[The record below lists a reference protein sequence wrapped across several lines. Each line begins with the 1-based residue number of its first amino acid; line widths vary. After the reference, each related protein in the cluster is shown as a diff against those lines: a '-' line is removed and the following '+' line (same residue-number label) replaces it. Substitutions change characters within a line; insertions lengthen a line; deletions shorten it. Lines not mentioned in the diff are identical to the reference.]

1 MRQEKKVGGTKRAL
15 LTSVLALVLSLAMLA
30 GSTFAWFTDTASTGV
45 NRIVSG
51 NLDVGLQYWG
61 VGEDGQKTWLTA
73 ESSEEL
79 FDENALWEP
88 GYTQIVY
95 LKVKN
100 NGNLA
105 LTYAMQITP
114 VRETVGIN
122 VDGEQFKLSDYIK
135 FAWTT
140 FTADGDGAPV
150 ALDRE
155 GAQAGVGEG
164 AQLGT
169 TLHRQAAEPME
180 AGAEELVA
188 LVAWMPENVG
198 NEANYS
204 TVQPTIELSL
214 KVLATQAAVESDSFD
229 TTYDEDAAAAED
241 LNNKPEY
248 DYESL
253 YDYDNLKGYGV
264 TVERNE
270 AGKVVKATVSGVNGK
285 VVDGFFYNNKPGTE
299 ATPIDR
305 WRDLK
310 EVVIEEGVTEI
321 GVDAFSVCTSLETVT
336 LPQSLQKIGE
346 KAFSYCTSLKTI
358 NIPDSVNV
366 IGPKAFY
373 FCKSLTS
380 IGIPEGI
387 TEIGYATFGYAENLT
402 TVNIPA
408 SVTRIGDFAFQNCGF
423 TSMDVPATVKEL
435 GEGAFSTC
443 RSLENVTVPAETVS
457 KKAFYFCDALKSVT
471 LTDDVKTIGEEA
483 FRQCTSLES
492 IEIPSSVTELG
503 TCAFKNCF
511 ALKTAVIKGGTVK
524 GSLVTEAT
532 FYNCNA
538 LETLVI
544 SDNATLD
551 ASFKAAYS
559 KSTLKTVKIGKGEI
573 GNSAFSNCTN
583 LTTVEL
589 GDGVTSIGTSAFL
602 KCKQLSSIAIGS
614 GVISIGTSAFN
625 GCTALTNANI
635 GSGAIGESAFNGCTS
650 LANVTLGNGVT
661 SIGKNAFLR
670 CTALTSISIGSGVT
684 SIGSGAFNGC
694 TELRNANIG
703 SGAIG
708 ANAFQDCSRLA
719 SVTLGDGVTSIG
731 TNAFLKC
738 TALTSMYI
746 GSSVKTIESYAFS
759 TCSSLSEVTISAAQI
774 GNQAFRSANALKKVT
789 LGDGV
794 ETIPAGAFSN
804 CGMGNKNNSPELY
817 LKAGTW
823 TSNGQET
830 TVAEGASITTGNRVF
845 NQIKSGKP
853 ATWSAPVNP

>member
-30 GSTFAWFTDTASTGV
+30 GTTFAWFTDTASTGV

-61 VGEDGQKTWLTA
+61 VGEDGKKTWLTA
-73 ESSEEL
+73 ENSEDL
-79 FDENALWEP
+79 FDKNALWEP

-114 VRETVGIN
+114 VHETVGVN
-122 VDGEQFKLSDYIK
+122 VDGEEFKLSDYIK
-135 FAWTT
+135 FGWTT

-155 GAQAGVGEG
+155 AAQTGVGEG

-229 TTYDEDAAAAED
+229 KTYDEDAATDEE
-241 LNNKPEY
+241 LNSKPEY

-253 YDYDNLKGYGV
+253 YDYDNLEGYGV

-285 VVDGFFYNNKPGTE
+285 VPDGFFANLKGSVDENGKPIAVPAE
-299 ATPIDR
+299 R
-305 WRDLK
+305 WADLT
-310 EVVIEEGVTEI
+310 EVVIEDGVTEI
-321 GVDAFSVCTSLETVT
+321 GKDVFQGCVGLTKVT
-336 LPQSLQKIGE
+336 
-346 KAFSYCTSLKTI
+346 
-358 NIPDSVNV
+358 IPDSVKKIGTWSFYMCKGLKNV
-366 IGPKAFY
+366 D
-373 FCKSLTS
+373 
-380 IGIPEGI
+380 IPANM
-387 TEIGYATFGYAENLT
+387 EIGDSSFRQSG
-402 TVNIPA
+402 
-408 SVTRIGDFAFQNCGF
+408 
-423 TSMDVPATVKEL
+423 
-435 GEGAFSTC
+435 
-443 RSLENVTVPAETVS
+443 LEQVTVSGGSVGNYAFHRIDDL
-457 KKAFYFCDALKSVT
+457 KKISINCE
-471 LTDDVKTIGEEA
+471 TIGEEA
-483 FRQCTSLES
+483 FSGCDSLTDITLGENVKTLGDKAFYTCDALERV
-492 IEIPSSVTELG
+492 EIPSTVTDIGEK
-503 TCAFKNCF
+503 TFYSCP
-511 ALKTAVIKGGTVK
+511 ALKEAIIRAGTVK
-524 GSLVTEAT
+524 AGT
-532 FYNCNA
+532 FYNCRA
-538 LETLVI
+538 LTTLII

-551 ASFKAAYS
+551 ASFTVVNTYAKE
-559 KSTLKTVKIGKGEI
+559 TLETVKIERGEI
-573 GNSAFSNCTN
+573 GISAFNSCPK

-589 GDGVTSIGTSAFL
+589 GNGVTSVGDNAFSKCTALKSINIGDGVTSIG
-602 KCKQLSSIAIGS
+602 KN
-614 GVISIGTSAFN
+614 AFN

-684 SIGSGAFNGC
+684 SIESGAFNRC
-694 TELRNANIG
+694 TALTNANIG

-708 ANAFQDCSRLA
+708 ASAFQDCSSLIA
-719 SVTLGDGVTSIG
+719 VTLGDGVTSIG
-731 TNAFLKC
+731 ANAFLRC
-738 TALTSMYI
+738 TALTSMNI
-746 GSSVKTIESYAFS
+746 GSSVRTIENYAFS
-759 TCSSLSEVTISAAQI
+759 GCKALEEVTISAAQI
-774 GNQAFRSANALKKVT
+774 GNQAFRSAKALKKVT
-789 LGDGV
+789 LGEGV
-794 ETIPAGAFSN
+794 ETIPAGAFSS
-804 CGMGNKNNSPELY
+804 CGMGDRNNPGQLY
-817 LKAGTW
+817 LKAGKW
-823 TSNGQET
+823 TCGGQT
-830 TVAEGASITTGNRVF
+830 ITVAAGQAISYENANAFFGKITSAN
-845 NQIKSGKP
+845 NI

>member
-61 VGEDGQKTWLTA
+61 VGEDGKKTWLTA
-73 ESSEEL
+73 ENSEDL
-79 FDENALWEP
+79 FDKNALWEP
-88 GYTQIVY
+88 GYTQIIY
-95 LKVKN
+95 LRVAN

-114 VRETVGIN
+114 VHETVGVN
-122 VDGEQFKLSDYIK
+122 VDGEEFKLSDYIK
-135 FAWTT
+135 FGWTA
-140 FTADGDGAPV
+140 FTVDGAGAPV

-155 GAQAGVGEG
+155 EAQDIVGGG
-164 AQLGT
+164 AQLGK

-229 TTYDEDAAAAED
+229 NTYDRDAATNED

-248 DYESL
+248 DYESR
-253 YDYDNLKGYGV
+253 YDYDNSEGYGV
-264 TVERNE
+264 KLIKNE
-270 AGKVVKATVSGVNGK
+270 AGKVVKAVVSGVNGK
-285 VVDGFFYNNKPGTE
+285 VPDGFFANLKGSVDENGKPIAVPAE
-299 ATPIDR
+299 R
-305 WRDLK
+305 WADLT
-310 EVVIEEGVTEI
+310 EVVIEDGVTEI
-321 GVDAFSVCTSLETVT
+321 GKDVFQGCVGLTKVT
-336 LPQSLQKIGE
+336 
-346 KAFSYCTSLKTI
+346 
-358 NIPDSVNV
+358 IPDSVKKIGTWSFYMCKGLKNV
-366 IGPKAFY
+366 D
-373 FCKSLTS
+373 
-380 IGIPEGI
+380 IPANM
-387 TEIGYATFGYAENLT
+387 EIGDSSFRQSG
-402 TVNIPA
+402 
-408 SVTRIGDFAFQNCGF
+408 
-423 TSMDVPATVKEL
+423 
-435 GEGAFSTC
+435 
-443 RSLENVTVPAETVS
+443 LEQVTVSGGSVGNYAFHRIDNL
-457 KKAFYFCDALKSVT
+457 KKISINCE
-471 LTDDVKTIGEEA
+471 TIGEEA
-483 FRQCTSLES
+483 FSGCDYLTDITLGENVKTLGDKAFYTCDALERV
-492 IEIPSSVTELG
+492 EIPSTVTDIGEK
-503 TCAFKNCF
+503 TFYSCP
-511 ALKTAVIKGGTVK
+511 ALKEAIIRAGTVK
-524 GSLVTEAT
+524 AGT
-532 FYNCNA
+532 FYNCRA
-538 LETLVI
+538 LTTLVI

-551 ASFKAAYS
+551 ASFTVGNTYAKEA
-559 KSTLKTVKIGKGEI
+559 LKTVKIGKGEI
-573 GNSAFSNCTN
+573 GNSAFNGCPN

-589 GDGVTSIGTSAFL
+589 GNGVTSVGDNAFSKCTALTSVNIGDGVTSIG
-602 KCKQLSSIAIGS
+602 KN
-614 GVISIGTSAFN
+614 AFN

-635 GSGAIGESAFNGCTS
+635 GSGAIGESAFNGCPN
-650 LANVTLGNGVT
+650 LATVELGNGVT

-684 SIGSGAFNGC
+684 SIESGAFNGC
-694 TELRNANIG
+694 TALTNANIG

-731 TNAFLKC
+731 ANAFLRC
-738 TALTSMYI
+738 AALTSMNI
-746 GSSVKTIESYAFS
+746 GSSVRTIENYAFS
-759 TCSSLSEVTISAAQI
+759 GCKALEEVTISAAQI
-774 GNQAFRSANALKKVT
+774 GNQAFRSASALKKVT

-794 ETIPAGAFSN
+794 EAIPAGAFSN

-823 TSNGQET
+823 TSNGQKT
-830 TVAEGASITTGNRVF
+830 IVAEGASITTDDDVF

-853 ATWSAPVNP
+853 ANWSAPANP

>member
-30 GSTFAWFTDTASTGV
+30 GTTFAWFTDTASTGV

-61 VGEDGQKTWLTA
+61 VDENGQKTWLTA
-73 ESSEEL
+73 ENSEDL
-79 FDENALWEP
+79 FDKNALWEP

-114 VRETVGIN
+114 VHETVGVN
-122 VDGEQFKLSDYIK
+122 VDGEEFKLSDYIK
-135 FAWTT
+135 FGWTP
-140 FTADGDGAPV
+140 FTVDGDGTPV

-155 GAQAGVGEG
+155 AAQTGVGDG

-169 TLHRQAAEPME
+169 TLHRKAAEPMK
-180 AGAEELVA
+180 ASAEELVA

-229 TTYDEDAAAAED
+229 NSYDEDAATNED
-241 LNNKPEY
+241 LDNKPEY

-253 YDYDNLKGYGV
+253 YDYNNPEGYGV
-264 TVERNE
+264 TLERNE

-285 VVDGFFYNNKPGTE
+285 VVDGFFYNNTPGTE
-299 ATPIDR
+299 ATPTDR
-305 WRDLK
+305 WRELK

-336 LPQSLQKIGE
+336 LPESLQKIGE

-366 IGPKAFY
+366 IGPKAFF

-380 IGIPEGI
+380 IDIPEGI
-387 TEIGYATFGYAENLT
+387 TEIGYATFGYAENLA
-402 TVNIPA
+402 TVNIPT

-423 TSMDVPATVKEL
+423 TSMNVPATVKEL
-435 GEGAFSTC
+435 GESAFSTC

-483 FRQCTSLES
+483 FRECRSLES

-559 KSTLKTVKIGKGEI
+559 KSTLKTVEIGKGEI
-573 GNSAFSNCTN
+573 G
-583 LTTVEL
+583 
-589 GDGVTSIGTSAFL
+589 D
-602 KCKQLSSIAIGS
+602 
-614 GVISIGTSAFN
+614 
-625 GCTALTNANI
+625 
-635 GSGAIGESAFNGCTS
+635 SAFNGCTS
-650 LANVTLGNGVT
+650 LANVTLGDGVT
-661 SIGKNAFLR
+661 KIGTNAFIRCTQISSITIGSRVSSIGKNAFNG
-670 CTALTSISIGSGVT
+670 CTALT
-684 SIGSGAFNGC
+684 
-694 TELRNANIG
+694 NANIG

-719 SVTLGDGVTSIG
+719 NVTLGDGVTSIG
-731 TNAFLKC
+731 ANAFLRC
-738 TALTSMYI
+738 EALTSMNI

-759 TCSSLSEVTISAAQI
+759 GCSALEEVTISAAQI

-794 ETIPAGAFSN
+794 ENIPAGAFSS
-804 CGMGNKNNSPELY
+804 CGMGDRNNPGQLF
-817 LKAGTW
+817 LKAGDW
-823 TSNGQET
+823 TCDDKTT
-830 TVAEGASITTGNRVF
+830 TVAKDEPITRGNLVF
-845 NQIKSGKP
+845 NGIVSNKND
-853 ATWSAPVNP
+853 ATWSAPANP

>member
-1 MRQEKKVGGTKRAL
+1 MSQKDSMDNAVEAGVKRNKTQKERSNDMRQEKKVGGTKRAL

-30 GSTFAWFTDTASTGV
+30 GTTFAWFTDTASTGV

-61 VGEDGQKTWLTA
+61 VGEDGRKTWLTA
-73 ESSEEL
+73 ENSEEL

-114 VRETVGIN
+114 VHETVGVN
-122 VDGEQFKLSDYIK
+122 VDGEEFKLSDYIK
-135 FAWTT
+135 FGWTT
-140 FTADGDGAPV
+140 FTADEDGTPV

-155 GAQAGVGEG
+155 AAQTGVGGG

-229 TTYDEDAAAAED
+229 KTYDEDAATDED
-241 LNNKPEY
+241 LDNKPEY

-253 YDYDNLKGYGV
+253 YDYNNPEGYGIELV
-264 TVERNE
+264 KNKE
-270 AGKVVKATVSGVNGK
+270 GKVVKAIVSGVNGK
-285 VVDGFFYNNKPGTE
+285 VPDGFFANLKGSVDENGKPIAVPAE
-299 ATPIDR
+299 R
-305 WRDLK
+305 WADLT
-310 EVVIEEGVTEI
+310 EVVIKDGVTEI
-321 GVDAFSVCTSLETVT
+321 GKDVFQGCAGLTNVT
-336 LPQSLQKIGE
+336 
-346 KAFSYCTSLKTI
+346 
-358 NIPDSVNV
+358 IPDSVKK
-366 IGPKAFY
+366 IGTWAFY
-373 FCKSLTS
+373 LCGGLK
-380 IGIPEGI
+380 
-387 TEIGYATFGYAENLT
+387 N
-402 TVNIPA
+402 VNIPA
-408 SVTRIGDFAFQNCGF
+408 NVEIGDSSFRQSG
-423 TSMDVPATVKEL
+423 
-435 GEGAFSTC
+435 
-443 RSLENVTVPAETVS
+443 LEQVTVSGGSVGNYAFHRIDNL
-457 KKAFYFCDALKSVT
+457 KKISINCE
-471 LTDDVKTIGEEA
+471 TIGEEA
-483 FRQCTSLES
+483 FSGCDYLTDITLGENVKTLGDKAFYTCDALERV
-492 IEIPSSVTELG
+492 EIPSTVTDIGEK
-503 TCAFKNCF
+503 TFYSCP
-511 ALKTAVIKGGTVK
+511 ALKEAIIRAGTVK
-524 GSLVTEAT
+524 AGT
-532 FYNCNA
+532 FYNCRA
-538 LETLVI
+538 LTTLII
-544 SDNATLD
+544 SDNAMLD
-551 ASFKAAYS
+551 ASFTAANTYA
-559 KSTLKTVKIGKGEI
+559 KEKLETVRIGKGEI

-589 GDGVTSIGTSAFL
+589 GNDVTSIGKSAFL
-602 KCKQLSSIAIGS
+602 KCTQLPSITIGD
-614 GVISIGTSAFN
+614 GVISIGSGAFN

-684 SIGSGAFNGC
+684 SIESGAFNGC
-694 TELRNANIG
+694 TALTNANIG

-719 SVTLGDGVTSIG
+719 DVTLGDGVTSIG
-731 TNAFLKC
+731 KNAFLKC
-738 TALTSMYI
+738 TALTSISI

-759 TCSSLSEVTISAAQI
+759 ACSSLSEVTISAAQI

-794 ETIPAGAFSN
+794 ENIPAGAFSS
-804 CGMGNKNNSPELY
+804 CGMGYKNNSPELY

-823 TSNGQET
+823 TSNGQAT
-830 TVAEGASITTGNRVF
+830 FVAEGASITTGDVVF

-853 ATWSAPVNP
+853 ANWSAHANP

>member
-30 GSTFAWFTDTASTGV
+30 GTTFAWFTDTASTGV

-61 VGEDGQKTWLTA
+61 VDENGQKTWLTA
-73 ESSEEL
+73 ENSEDL
-79 FDENALWEP
+79 FDKNALWEP

-114 VRETVGIN
+114 VHETVGVN
-122 VDGEQFKLSDYIK
+122 VDGEEFKLSDYIK
-135 FAWTT
+135 FGWTP
-140 FTADGDGAPV
+140 FTVDGDGTPV

-155 GAQAGVGEG
+155 AAQTGVGDG

-169 TLHRQAAEPME
+169 TLHRKAAEPMK
-180 AGAEELVA
+180 ASAEELVA

-229 TTYDEDAAAAED
+229 NSYDEDAATNED
-241 LNNKPEY
+241 LDNKPEY

-253 YDYDNLKGYGV
+253 YDYNNPEGYGV
-264 TVERNE
+264 TLERNE

-285 VVDGFFYNNKPGTE
+285 VVDGFFYNNTPGTE
-299 ATPIDR
+299 ATPTDR
-305 WRDLK
+305 WRELK

-336 LPQSLQKIGE
+336 LPESLQKIGE

-366 IGPKAFY
+366 IGPKAFF

-380 IGIPEGI
+380 IDIPEGI
-387 TEIGYATFGYAENLT
+387 TEIGYATFGYAENLA
-402 TVNIPA
+402 TVNIPT

-423 TSMDVPATVKEL
+423 TSMNVPATVKEL
-435 GEGAFSTC
+435 GESAFSTC

-483 FRQCTSLES
+483 FRECRSLES

-559 KSTLKTVKIGKGEI
+559 KSTLKTVEIGKGEI
-573 GNSAFSNCTN
+573 GDSAFNGCTS
-583 LTTVEL
+583 LTNVTL
-589 GDGVTSIGTSAFL
+589 GDGVTKIGTNAFIRCTQISSITIGSRVSSIG
-602 KCKQLSSIAIGS
+602 KN
-614 GVISIGTSAFN
+614 AFN
-625 GCTALTNANI
+625 GCTALT
-635 GSGAIGESAFNGCTS
+635 
-650 LANVTLGNGVT
+650 
-661 SIGKNAFLR
+661 
-670 CTALTSISIGSGVT
+670 
-684 SIGSGAFNGC
+684 
-694 TELRNANIG
+694 NANIG

-719 SVTLGDGVTSIG
+719 NVTLGDGVTSIG
-731 TNAFLKC
+731 ANAFLRC
-738 TALTSMYI
+738 EALTSMNI

-759 TCSSLSEVTISAAQI
+759 GCSALEEVTISAAQI

-794 ETIPAGAFSN
+794 ENIPAGAFSS
-804 CGMGNKNNSPELY
+804 CGMGDRNNPGQLF
-817 LKAGTW
+817 LKAGDW
-823 TSNGQET
+823 TCGDKTT
-830 TVAEGASITTGNRVF
+830 TVAKDEPITRGNLVF
-845 NQIKSGKP
+845 NGIVSNKND
-853 ATWSAPVNP
+853 ATWSAPANP

>member
-61 VGEDGQKTWLTA
+61 VGEDGKKTWLTA
-73 ESSEEL
+73 ENSEDL
-79 FDENALWEP
+79 FDKNALWEP

-95 LKVKN
+95 LKVEN

-114 VRETVGIN
+114 VHETVGVN
-122 VDGEQFKLSDYIK
+122 VDGEEFKLSDYIK
-135 FAWTT
+135 FGWTT
-140 FTADGDGAPV
+140 FTVDENEKPA

-155 GAQAGVGEG
+155 AAQTGVGGG

-169 TLHRQAAEPME
+169 TLHRQAAEPMA

-188 LVAWMPENVG
+188 LVAWMPEDVG

-229 TTYDEDAAAAED
+229 NTYDKDAAANED
-241 LNNKPEY
+241 LDNKPEY

-253 YDYDNLKGYGV
+253 YDYNNLEGYGV
-264 TVERNE
+264 RVERNG

-336 LPQSLQKIGE
+336 LPESLQKIGE

-358 NIPDSVNV
+358 NIPASVNV
-366 IGPKAFY
+366 IGPKAFF

-380 IGIPEGI
+380 IDIPEGV
-387 TEIGYATFGYAENLT
+387 TEISYATFGYAENLT
-402 TVNIPA
+402 AVNIPA

-471 LTDDVKTIGEEA
+471 LTNDVKTIGEEA

-524 GSLVTEAT
+524 GSSVTEAT
-532 FYNCNA
+532 FYNCTA

-551 ASFKAAYS
+551 ASFNAQYS
-559 KSTLKTVKIGKGEI
+559 KPTLKTVKIGKGEI
-573 GNSAFSNCTN
+573 GISAFNGCPN
-583 LTTVEL
+583 LATVEL
-589 GDGVTSIGTSAFL
+589 GD
-602 KCKQLSSIAIGS
+602 
-614 GVISIGTSAFN
+614 
-625 GCTALTNANI
+625 
-635 GSGAIGESAFNGCTS
+635 
-650 LANVTLGNGVT
+650 GVT

-670 CTALTSISIGSGVT
+670 CTALTSITIGDRVISIGDS
-684 SIGSGAFNGC
+684 AFNGC
-694 TELRNANIG
+694 TALEAANIG
-703 SGAIG
+703 SGSIG
-708 ANAFQDCSRLA
+708 ASAFQNCSNLA
-719 SVTLGDGVTSIG
+719 NVTLGDGVTSIG

-738 TALTSMYI
+738 TALTSISI
-746 GSSVKTIESYAFS
+746 GNSVKTIESYAFS
-759 TCSSLSEVTISAAQI
+759 GCTALEEVTISAAQI
-774 GNQAFRSANALKKVT
+774 GNQAFRGAKALKKVT

-794 ETIPAGAFSN
+794 EAIPAGAFSN

-823 TSNGQET
+823 TSNGQKT
-830 TVAEGASITTGNRVF
+830 IVAEGASITTDDDVF

-853 ATWSAPVNP
+853 ANWSAPANP

>member
-51 NLDVGLQYWG
+51 NLDVGLEYWG
-61 VGEDGQKTWLTA
+61 GA
-73 ESSEEL
+73 ESGWLAAENSEDL
-79 FDENALWEP
+79 FDKNALWEP

-114 VRETVGIN
+114 VHETVGVN
-122 VDGEQFKLSDYIK
+122 VDGEEFKLSDYIK
-135 FAWTT
+135 FGWTT
-140 FTADGDGAPV
+140 FTADENGVPV

-155 GAQAGVGEG
+155 KAQAGVGDG
-164 AQLGT
+164 AQLGK
-169 TLHRQAAEPME
+169 TLHRQAKQPLE

-229 TTYDEDAAAAED
+229 NSYDEDAATNED
-241 LNNKPEY
+241 LDNKPEY

-253 YDYDNLKGYGV
+253 YDYNNPEGYGV
-264 TVERNE
+264 TLERNE

-285 VVDGFFYNNKPGTE
+285 VVDGFFYNNTPGTE
-299 ATPIDR
+299 ATPTDR
-305 WRDLK
+305 WRELK

-336 LPQSLQKIGE
+336 LPESLQKIGE

-366 IGPKAFY
+366 IGPKAFF

-380 IGIPEGI
+380 IDIPEGI
-387 TEIGYATFGYAENLT
+387 TEIGYATFGYAENLA
-402 TVNIPA
+402 TVNIPT

-423 TSMDVPATVKEL
+423 TSMNVPATVKEL
-435 GEGAFSTC
+435 GESAFSTC

-457 KKAFYFCDALKSVT
+457 KKAFYFCDALKSAT

-483 FRQCTSLES
+483 FRECRSLES

-559 KSTLKTVKIGKGEI
+559 KSTLKTVEIGKGEI
-573 GNSAFSNCTN
+573 GDSAFNGCTS
-583 LTTVEL
+583 LTNVTL
-589 GDGVTSIGTSAFL
+589 GDGVTKIGTNAFIRCTQISSITIGSRVSSIG
-602 KCKQLSSIAIGS
+602 KN
-614 GVISIGTSAFN
+614 AFN
-625 GCTALTNANI
+625 GCTALT
-635 GSGAIGESAFNGCTS
+635 
-650 LANVTLGNGVT
+650 
-661 SIGKNAFLR
+661 
-670 CTALTSISIGSGVT
+670 
-684 SIGSGAFNGC
+684 
-694 TELRNANIG
+694 NANIG

-719 SVTLGDGVTSIG
+719 NVTLGDGVTSIG
-731 TNAFLKC
+731 ANAFLRC
-738 TALTSMYI
+738 EALTSMNI

-759 TCSSLSEVTISAAQI
+759 GCSALEEVTISAAQI

-794 ETIPAGAFSN
+794 ENIPAGAFSS
-804 CGMGNKNNSPELY
+804 CGMGDRNNPGQLF
-817 LKAGTW
+817 LKAGDW
-823 TSNGQET
+823 TCGDKTT
-830 TVAEGASITTGNRVF
+830 TVAKDEPITRGNLVF
-845 NQIKSGKP
+845 NGIVSNKND
-853 ATWSAPVNP
+853 ATWSAPANP